1 MSEKVQTTTKKTST
15 KAEPKLLSTDLT
27 TAINQIRA
35 ILDSAEEDAIR
46 IQQGVKIAGPRF
58 RTKIRSIN
66 DIVKT
71 SIKRSIELRDAAK

>member
-1 MSEKVQTTTKKTST
+1 MSEKVQTTTSKTST
-15 KAEPKLLSTDLT
+15 KAAPKLLSSDLT

-35 ILDSAEEDAIR
+35 ILDSAEEDATKV
-46 IQQGVKIAGPRF
+46 QFGVKSAGTRF

-66 DIVKT
+66 NIVKT